1 MSKSKKERK
10 ALVKRD
16 SRLSVVRQCEL
27 LEIHR
32 SGVYYEPRGE
42 TALNLELMR
51 IIDEKNL
58 LHPWLGVPRILT
70 WLRKDKGYHVNKKRI
85 ERLFRLMGLSATGP
99 NPNTSK
105 RGKGELHRIYK
116 YLLRNLDVDRCG
128 QVWATDI
135 TYIPVRGGYLYLC
148 AIIDLYSRY
157 VVGWSL
163 SNTMTSEWCRKT
175 LETAIERHGA
185 PEDPEHRPGEPV
197 HLHRVHGLRDKGK
210 GDPPQYGRK
219 GQGTRQ
225 HIRRTPLAQRKVRAR
240 IPVPGR
246 RRAAML
252 SGAEGIF
259 RILQRRA
266 EAPEPGGRGPVNNLS
281 TRKEESGMMA
291 RKEELGFS
299 TKTGSYESPPGPPS
313 FNTIIKLIFK
323 ELLS

>member
-105 RGKGELHRIYK
+105 RGKGE
-116 YLLRNLDVDRCG
+116 
-128 QVWATDI
+128 
-135 TYIPVRGGYLYLC
+135 P
-148 AIIDLYSRY
+148 
-157 VVGWSL
+157 
-163 SNTMTSEWCRKT
+163 
-175 LETAIERHGA
+175 
-185 PEDPEHRPGEPV
+185 
-197 HLHRVHGLRDKGK
+197 
-210 GDPPQYGRK
+210 
-219 GQGTRQ
+219 
-225 HIRRTPLAQRKVRAR
+225 
-240 IPVPGR
+240 
-246 RRAAML
+246 
-252 SGAEGIF
+252 
-259 RILQRRA
+259 
-266 EAPEPGGRGPVNNLS
+266 
-281 TRKEESGMMA
+281 
-291 RKEELGFS
+291 
-299 TKTGSYESPPGPPS
+299 TGSTS
-313 FNTIIKLIFK
+313 TC
-323 ELLS
+323 